1 MGLCAGRNTPR
12 RIHTQLLTMKLP
24 LPIIC
29 PPRRYVRWDRI
40 AIIVLAI
47 AWWVGLIWCHLQYK
61 GGAA

>member
-1 MGLCAGRNTPR
+1 
-12 RIHTQLLTMKLP
+12 MKLP

-29 PPRRYVRWDRI
+29 PPRRHVRWDRI

-47 AWWVGLIWCHLQYK
+47 AWWVGLIWCYLQYK

>member
-1 MGLCAGRNTPR
+1 
-12 RIHTQLLTMKLP
+12 MKLP
-24 LPIIC
+24 LPIIP

-47 AWWVGLIWCHLQYK
+47 AWWVGMILCYLQYK

>member
-1 MGLCAGRNTPR
+1 
-12 RIHTQLLTMKLP
+12 MKLP

-47 AWWVGLIWCHLQYK
+47 AWWVGLILCYLQYK